1 MLAVATK
8 NYAVKAYRMPTDI
21 PEFGSTLEAWKPEQF
36 QSFRLVGTLALE
48 LCFDPSSRYIAA
60 GTSDSQL
67 KVWDLSKGFQTHN
80 FLGHRGVI
88 VKLAFL
94 PQEGSLRVVSA
105 AEDML
110 VKVWDLVLNAE
121 VATLKASKDG
131 GRATCFAFSK
141 DFKTMMVGS
150 RDGSIA
156 FFNTQ
161 KEFKLIHRVKCGT
174 ALGFASDE
182 EEINS
187 VVYLNFGS

>member
-1 MLAVATK
+1 M
-8 NYAVKAYRMPTDI
+8 
-21 PEFGSTLEAWKPEQF
+21 
-36 QSFRLVGTLALE
+36 
-48 LCFDPSSRYIAA
+48 
-60 GTSDSQL
+60 
-67 KVWDLSKGFQTHN
+67 WDLSKGFQTHN
-80 FLGHRGVI
+80 FTGHRGVI

-94 PQEGSLRVVSA
+94 PQEGSLRIVSA

-110 VKVWDLVLNAE
+110 VKVWDLVLNTE
-121 VATLKASKDG
+121 VNTLRASQSG

-161 KEFKLIHRVKCGT
+161 KNFKLIHRVVCNT
-174 ALGFASDE
+174 ALGFATDE

-187 VVYLNFGS
+187 LVYLNFGGQTSYLAIGTTSG